1 MKTSTTLLLLLLQQ
15 AAAASIQNLLPV
27 RRLQDVV
34 TERECELGKWLVSFL
49 PRIIATITHPP
60 SCSVS
65 GRFAHKFCLVP
76 FILAEKDEDEDTGMT
91 EEITFKCKA
100 KTEDADT
107 ELKDEI
113 KFKVEREENGVLKVK
128 VEYEQ
133 EVETE
138 ESETETETQYEVYYE
153 RLVEYRPSTL
163 SETDAFAWGESE
175 IVVETPLVMGDFSAI
190 TDSGTTSTFS
200 ISSTDDV
207 ATFTFTISR
216 SGDEEDITANK
227 MKIDFELKG
236 YQWAE
241 DDTYIA
247 LVSTIVSQR
256 EVEIDYED
264 SEDGDDTSSRTTED
278 VRISFADAVDTTGV
292 SVFGE
297 YTWAKDAMVLGLNDT
312 ATEDVTIEVIATS
325 PADGGDAV
333 AFSFVGD
340 SAGMA
345 GDIYWDPEVGVGYTS
360 SVSQFM
366 LSSVAILASA
376 TFLLLL

>member
-1 MKTSTTLLLLLLQQ
+1 
-15 AAAASIQNLLPV
+15 
-27 RRLQDVV
+27 
-34 TERECELGKWLVSFL
+34 
-49 PRIIATITHPP
+49 
-60 SCSVS
+60 
-65 GRFAHKFCLVP
+65 
-76 FILAEKDEDEDTGMT
+76 MT
-91 EEITFKCKA
+91 EEVTFKCKA

-113 KFKVEREENGVLKVK
+113 KFKVEREDNGVLKVK

-153 RLVEYRPSTL
+153 RLVEYRPSAL

-200 ISSTDDV
+200 ISSTDGV

-216 SGDEEDITANK
+216 GGDDEDITANK

-236 YQWAE
+236 YQWAA

-264 SEDGDDTSSRTTED
+264 SEDGEDTSSRTTED
-278 VRISFADAVDTTGV
+278 VRISFAEAVDTTGV

-297 YTWAKDAMVLGLNDT
+297 YTWANDAMVLGLNDT
-312 ATEDVTIEVIATS
+312 AAEDVTIEVIATS
-325 PADGGDAV
+325 PADGDDSV

-360 SVSQFM
+360 TSSVSQFM
-366 LSSVAILASA
+366 LSSVAVLASA
-376 TFLLLL
+376 TLLLLL